1 MMTMD
6 FNDEKLVNDI
16 DIMVLISNIS
26 YLSSSEKSRVL
37 SLSWV
42 REKIKRDLLGR
53 CLEGDVYGNFRR
65 VISSLG
71 VDTLISILDYRTIHN
86 TFRVLTRSDFPS
98 YSDDYKMGN
107 YDKIDEIES
116 EIEKSKYRNTNEY
129 KLFVC
134 LMEESPDKVLEWILN
149 DDNLFKEYINI
160 SDNMYSMVSMFSYDL
175 IVKLIY
181 KLEELGFGTGNISF
195 NFSSVNSEDKI
206 RLLGEKFSDETI
218 IKLIDYFDA
227 KAKSYFFLNDKRAKY
242 LYKKTTGF
250 TNLIRSGVRFSRDIL
265 LQNDFF
271 DMLKH
276 SNFSEFR
283 ININAVEKYNDPL
296 IIQSRLAKYY
306 DELINE
312 YDKDRG
318 IFKYYGEI
326 LDNPSLLKS
335 KKRDDFIFNFDV
347 KYAFSPYMDYDND
360 GNIFFEN
367 SDELLDKLKSITSL
381 KLSEVIVDAL
391 FCDSIYNVW
400 LNIREMLRY
409 NEKMIPSDRI
419 IADER
424 VSFYELIFNFDNVS
438 SDDKIELFNK
448 LKDKNV
454 NSMFYDDLRKLKD
467 YAYDRIRDDMF
478 VISNNG
484 DKISDELSKKYGTPV
499 YDLRDSKYTMM
510 VRALGCRYQVGTNNS
525 RDCYSI
531 VSDENNEVYQ
541 HGNYDN
547 IYGYSSF
554 DNDRVIHMLE
564 MDSFSSDIRDR
575 SGVSRYVNRIMTS
588 KELTNGSNWY
598 SEVDIANRK
607 DDNGK
612 YETMKPDFVVAY
624 DTISDINVIES
635 IRLGIPIVLIKKS
648 LLKDSDRIDT
658 GFKDDVDAYNSFD
671 GYRNKIVR

>member
-53 CLEGDVYGNFRR
+53 CLEGDVYGNFRKA
-65 VISSLG
+65 ISSLG
-71 VDTLISILDYRTIHN
+71 VDTLISILDYRTIHD
-86 TFRVLTRSDFPS
+86 TFMVLTRSDFPS

-149 DDNLFKEYINI
+149 DDDLFKEYINI

-242 LYKKTTGF
+242 LYKKATGF

-484 DKISDELSKKYGTPV
+484 DKISNELSKKYGTPV
-499 YDLRDSKYTMM
+499 YDLRESKYTMM
-510 VRALGCRYQVGTNNS
+510 IRVLGCRYQESTNNS

-564 MDSFSSDIRDR
+564 MDSFSNDISDR
-575 SGVSRYVNRIMTS
+575 SGVSIYVNRIMTS
-588 KELTNGSNWY
+588 KEITNGSSWY
-598 SEVDIANRK
+598 SEVDIANMK

-648 LLKDSDRIDT
+648 LLKDSDRIYT
-658 GFKDDVDAYNSFD
+658 GFNDDVDIYNSFD

>member
-71 VDTLISILDYRTIHN
+71 VDTLISILDYRTIHD

-149 DDNLFKEYINI
+149 DDDLFKEYINI

-242 LYKKTTGF
+242 LYKKATGF

-312 YDKDRG
+312 YDKNRG

-588 KELTNGSNWY
+588 KEITNGSSWY
-598 SEVDIANRK
+598 SEVDIANMK

>member
-1 MMTMD
+1 MD

-71 VDTLISILDYRTIHN
+71 VDTLISILDYRTIHD

-134 LMEESPDKVLEWILN
+134 LMEESPDEVLEWILN
-149 DDNLFKEYINI
+149 DDDLFKEYINI

-181 KLEELGFGTGNISF
+181 KLEELGFGTGNVSF

-227 KAKSYFFLNDKRAKY
+227 KAKSYFFLNDKRAIY
-242 LYKKTTGF
+242 LYKKVSGF

-283 ININAVEKYNDPL
+283 RNINAVEKYNDPL
-296 IIQSRLAKYY
+296 IIQSKLAKYY

-312 YDKDRG
+312 YDRDRG
-318 IFKYYGEI
+318 IFRYYGEI

-335 KKRDDFIFNFDV
+335 RKRDDFIFNFDV
-347 KYAFSPYMDYDND
+347 KYMFSPYMDYDND
-360 GNIFFEN
+360 GNMFFEN
-367 SDELLDKLKSITSL
+367 SDELLDKLKSITNL

-510 VRALGCRYQVGTNNS
+510 VRALGCRYQESTNNS

-564 MDSFSSDIRDR
+564 MDSFSNDISDR
-575 SGVSRYVNRIMTS
+575 SGVSIYVNRIMTS
-588 KELTNGSNWY
+588 KEITNGSSWY
-598 SEVDIANRK
+598 SEVDISNMK

>member
-71 VDTLISILDYRTIHN
+71 VDTLISILDYRTIHD

-134 LMEESPDKVLEWILN
+134 LMEESPDEVLEWILN
-149 DDNLFKEYINI
+149 DNNLLREYVNI
-160 SDNMYSMVSMFSYDL
+160 SDNMYSMVSMFNYNL

-181 KLEELGFGTGNISF
+181 KLEELGFGTGNVSF

-206 RLLGEKFSDETI
+206 RLLDEGFSDDTI
-218 IKLIDYFDA
+218 IKLIDYFDD
-227 KAKSYFFLNDKRAKY
+227 KAKSYFFLNDKRAIY
-242 LYKKTTGF
+242 LYKKVSGF

-283 ININAVEKYNDPL
+283 RNINAVEKYNDPL
-296 IIQSRLAKYY
+296 IIQSKLAKYY
-306 DELINE
+306 DELIDE
-312 YDKDRG
+312 YDRDRG

-335 KKRDDFIFNFDV
+335 RKRDDFIFNFDV
-347 KYAFSPYMDYDND
+347 KYMFSPYMDYDND
-360 GNIFFEN
+360 GNMFFEN
-367 SDELLDKLKSITSL
+367 SDELLDKLKSITNL

-484 DKISDELSKKYGTPV
+484 DKISDELSKKYGTDV

-510 VRALGCRYQVGTNNS
+510 VRTLGCRYQVGTNNS

-541 HGNYDN
+541 YGNYDN

-564 MDSFSSDIRDR
+564 MDSFSSDISDR

-588 KELTNGSNWY
+588 KEITNGSSWY
-598 SEVDIANRK
+598 SEVDIANMK

-635 IRLGIPIVLIKKS
+635 LRLGIPIVLIKKS

-658 GFKDDVDAYNSFD
+658 GFNDDVDIYNSFD

>member
-1 MMTMD
+1 MIMMN
-6 FNDEKLVNDI
+6 FNDDKLVNDI
-16 DIMVLISNIS
+16 DIMVFIKDIS
-26 YLSSSEKSRVL
+26 YLSSSEKTRVL
-37 SLSWV
+37 SLPWV

-71 VDTLISILDYRTIHN
+71 VDILISILDYRTIHD

-98 YSDDYKMGN
+98 YSDDYEMGN

-116 EIEKSKYRNTNEY
+116 EIDKSKYRNTNEY

-134 LMEESPDKVLEWILN
+134 LMEESPDEVLEWILN
-149 DDNLFKEYINI
+149 DNDLLREYINI
-160 SDNMYSMVSMFSYDL
+160 SDNMYSMVSMFNYNL

-181 KLEELGFGTGNISF
+181 KLEELGFGTGNVSF

-206 RLLGEKFSDETI
+206 RLLGEGFSDETI
-218 IKLIDYFDA
+218 IKLIDYFDD

-242 LYKKTTGF
+242 LYKKVNGF
-250 TNLIRSGVRFSRDIL
+250 TNLIKSGVRFSRDIL

-283 ININAVEKYNDPL
+283 RNINAVEKYNDPL

-318 IFKYYGEI
+318 IFRYYGEI
-326 LDNPSLLKS
+326 LDKPSLLKS
-335 KKRDDFIFNFDV
+335 RKRDDFIFNFDV
-347 KYAFSPYMDYDND
+347 KYAFSPYMNYDND
-360 GNIFFEN
+360 GNMFFEN
-367 SDELLDKLKSITSL
+367 SDELLDKLKNITSL

-409 NEKMIPSDRI
+409 NEKMIPSDKVI
-419 IADER
+419 DDER

-438 SDDKIELFNK
+438 SDDKIELFSK

-484 DKISDELSKKYGTPV
+484 DKISDELSLKYGTPV

-510 VRALGCRYQVGTNNS
+510 VRALGSRYQEGTNNS
-525 RDCYSI
+525 MDCYSI
-531 VSDENNEVYQ
+531 VSDENNEVY
-541 HGNYDN
+541 GNYDN

-588 KELTNGSNWY
+588 KELTNGSGWY
-598 SEVDIANRK
+598 SEVDIANK
-607 DDNGK
+607 KGDNGK

-635 IRLGIPIVLIKKS
+635 VRLGIPIVLIKKS

-658 GFKDDVDAYNSFD
+658 GFKDGVDTYNSFD

>member
-1 MMTMD
+1 MMIMD

-16 DIMVLISNIS
+16 DIIVLISNIS

-71 VDTLISILDYRTIHN
+71 VDTLISILDYRTIHD

-134 LMEESPDKVLEWILN
+134 LMEESPDEVLEWILA
-149 DDNLFKEYINI
+149 DNNLLREYINI
-160 SDNMYSMVSMFSYDL
+160 SDNMYSMVSMFSYDF

-181 KLEELGFGTGNISF
+181 KLEELGFGTGNVSF

-206 RLLGEKFSDETI
+206 RLLDEGFSDETI
-218 IKLIDYFDA
+218 IKLIDYFDD

-242 LYKKTTGF
+242 LYKKATGF

-312 YDKDRG
+312 YDRDRG
-318 IFKYYGEI
+318 IFRYYGEI

-335 KKRDDFIFNFDV
+335 RKRDDFIFNFDV
-347 KYAFSPYMDYDND
+347 KYMFSPYMDYDND
-360 GNIFFEN
+360 GNMFFEN
-367 SDELLDKLKSITSL
+367 SDELLDKLKSITNL

-448 LKDKNV
+448 FKDKNI

-484 DKISDELSKKYGTPV
+484 DKISNELSKKYGTPV
-499 YDLRDSKYTMM
+499 YDLRESKYTMM
-510 VRALGCRYQVGTNNS
+510 IRALGCRYQESTNNS

-531 VSDENNEVYQ
+531 VSDENNEV

-588 KELTNGSNWY
+588 KELTNGSGWY

-635 IRLGIPIVLIKKS
+635 VRLGIPIVLIKKS

>member
-1 MMTMD
+1 MD

-71 VDTLISILDYRTIHN
+71 VDTLISILDYRTIHD

-134 LMEESPDKVLEWILN
+134 LMEESPDEVLEWILN
-149 DDNLFKEYINI
+149 DDDLFKEYINI

-227 KAKSYFFLNDKRAKY
+227 KAKSYFFLNDKRANY
-242 LYKKTTGF
+242 LYKKATGF

-312 YDKDRG
+312 YDKNRG

-419 IADER
+419 IDKGR

-510 VRALGCRYQVGTNNS
+510 VRALGCRYQESTNNS

-564 MDSFSSDIRDR
+564 MDSFSNDISDR
-575 SGVSRYVNRIMTS
+575 SGVSIYVNRIMTS
-588 KELTNGSNWY
+588 KEITNGSSWY
-598 SEVDIANRK
+598 SEVDISNMK

>member
-1 MMTMD
+1 MD

-71 VDTLISILDYRTIHN
+71 VDTLISILDYRTIHD

-149 DDNLFKEYINI
+149 DDDLFKEYINI

-218 IKLIDYFDA
+218 IKLIDDFDA

-242 LYKKTTGF
+242 LYKKATGF

-419 IADER
+419 IDKGR

-448 LKDKNV
+448 FKDKNI

-484 DKISDELSKKYGTPV
+484 DKISNELSKKYGTPV

-588 KELTNGSNWY
+588 KEITNGSSWY
-598 SEVDIANRK
+598 SEVDIANMK

>member
-71 VDTLISILDYRTIHN
+71 VDTLISILDYRTIHD

-149 DDNLFKEYINI
+149 DDDLFKEYINI

-242 LYKKTTGF
+242 LYKKATGF

-312 YDKDRG
+312 YDKNRG

-335 KKRDDFIFNFDV
+335 RKRDDFIFNFDV
-347 KYAFSPYMDYDND
+347 KYMFSPYMDYDND
-360 GNIFFEN
+360 GNMFFEN
-367 SDELLDKLKSITSL
+367 SDELLDKLKSITNL

-564 MDSFSSDIRDR
+564 MDSFSNDISDR

>member
-1 MMTMD
+1 MIMMN

-16 DIMVLISNIS
+16 DIMVFINDIS
-26 YLSSSEKSRVL
+26 YLSSSEKTRVL
-37 SLSWV
+37 SLPWV
-42 REKIKRDLLGR
+42 REKIKRDLLER

-71 VDTLISILDYRTIHN
+71 VDTLISILDYRTIHD
-86 TFRVLTRSDFPS
+86 TFRVLARSDFPS

-107 YDKIDEIES
+107 YDKIDEIEG

-134 LMEESPDKVLEWILN
+134 LMEESPDEVLEWILN
-149 DDNLFKEYINI
+149 DNDLLREYINI
-160 SDNMYSMVSMFSYDL
+160 SDNMYSMVSMFNYNL

-181 KLEELGFGTGNISF
+181 KLEELGFGTGNVSF

-206 RLLGEKFSDETI
+206 RLFGEGFSDETI
-218 IKLIDYFDA
+218 IKLIDYFDD

-242 LYKKTTGF
+242 LYKKVNGF

-283 ININAVEKYNDPL
+283 RNINAVEKYNDPL
-296 IIQSRLAKYY
+296 IIQSKLAKYY

-318 IFKYYGEI
+318 IFRYYGEI
-326 LDNPSLLKS
+326 LDNPNLLKS
-335 KKRDDFIFNFDV
+335 RKRDDFIFNFDV
-347 KYAFSPYMDYDND
+347 KYVFSPYMDYDND
-360 GNIFFEN
+360 GNMFFEN
-367 SDELLDKLKSITSL
+367 SDELFDKLKNITSL

-419 IADER
+419 IGEER

-448 LKDKNV
+448 LKDKNI

-484 DKISDELSKKYGTPV
+484 DKISDELSLKYGTPV

-510 VRALGCRYQVGTNNS
+510 VRALGCRYQEGTNNS

-531 VSDENNEVYQ
+531 VSDENNEV

-588 KELTNGSNWY
+588 KELTNGSSWY
-598 SEVDIANRK
+598 SEFDIANRK

-635 IRLGIPIVLIKKS
+635 VRLGIPIVLIKKN

>member
-71 VDTLISILDYRTIHN
+71 VDTLISILDYRTIHD

-134 LMEESPDKVLEWILN
+134 LMEESPDEVLEWILN
-149 DDNLFKEYINI
+149 DDDLFKEYINI

-181 KLEELGFGTGNISF
+181 KLEELGFGTGNVSF

-227 KAKSYFFLNDKRAKY
+227 KAKSYFFLNDKRAIY
-242 LYKKTTGF
+242 LYKKVSGF

-283 ININAVEKYNDPL
+283 RNINAVEKYNDPL
-296 IIQSRLAKYY
+296 IIQSKLAKYY

-312 YDKDRG
+312 YDRDRG
-318 IFKYYGEI
+318 IFRYYGEI

-335 KKRDDFIFNFDV
+335 RKRDDFIFNFDV
-347 KYAFSPYMDYDND
+347 KYMFSPYMDYDND
-360 GNIFFEN
+360 GNMFFEN
-367 SDELLDKLKSITSL
+367 SDELLDKLKSITNL

-510 VRALGCRYQVGTNNS
+510 VRALGCRYQESTNNS

-564 MDSFSSDIRDR
+564 MDSFSNDISDR
-575 SGVSRYVNRIMTS
+575 SGVSIYVNRIMTS
-588 KELTNGSNWY
+588 KEITNGSSWY
-598 SEVDIANRK
+598 SEVDISNMK

>member
-242 LYKKTTGF
+242 LYKKATGF

>member
-1 MMTMD
+1 MD

-71 VDTLISILDYRTIHN
+71 VDTLISILDYRTIHD

-134 LMEESPDKVLEWILN
+134 LMEESPDEVLEWILN
-149 DDNLFKEYINI
+149 DDDLFKEYINI

-227 KAKSYFFLNDKRAKY
+227 KAKSYFFLNDKRAIY
-242 LYKKTTGF
+242 LYKKATGF

-283 ININAVEKYNDPL
+283 RNINAVEKYNDPL
-296 IIQSRLAKYY
+296 IIQSKLAKYY
-306 DELINE
+306 DELVNE
-312 YDKDRG
+312 YDRDRG
-318 IFKYYGEI
+318 IFRYYGEI

-335 KKRDDFIFNFDV
+335 RKRDDFIFNFDV
-347 KYAFSPYMDYDND
+347 KYMFSPYMDYDND

-484 DKISDELSKKYGTPV
+484 DKISNELSKKYGTPV

-588 KELTNGSNWY
+588 KEITNGSSWY
-598 SEVDIANRK
+598 SEVDIANMK

>member
-53 CLEGDVYGNFRR
+53 CLEGDVYGNFRKA
-65 VISSLG
+65 ISSLG
-71 VDTLISILDYRTIHN
+71 VDTLISILDYRTIHD

-149 DDNLFKEYINI
+149 DDDLFKEYINI

-218 IKLIDYFDA
+218 IKLIDDFDA

-242 LYKKTTGF
+242 LYKKATGF

-312 YDKDRG
+312 YDNDRG

-335 KKRDDFIFNFDV
+335 KKMDDFIFNFDV

-419 IADER
+419 IDKGR

-448 LKDKNV
+448 FKDKNI

-484 DKISDELSKKYGTPV
+484 DKISNELSKKYGTPV

-588 KELTNGSNWY
+588 KEITNGSSWY
-598 SEVDIANRK
+598 SEVDIANMK

>member
-71 VDTLISILDYRTIHN
+71 VDTLISILDYRTIHD

-134 LMEESPDKVLEWILN
+134 LMEESPDEVLEWILN
-149 DDNLFKEYINI
+149 DDDLFKEYINI

-181 KLEELGFGTGNISF
+181 KLEELGFGTGNVFF

-206 RLLGEKFSDETI
+206 RLLEEGFSDETI
-218 IKLIDYFDA
+218 IKLIDDFDD
-227 KAKSYFFLNDKRAKY
+227 KAKSYFFLNDKRAIY
-242 LYKKTTGF
+242 LYKKVSGF

-283 ININAVEKYNDPL
+283 RNINAVEKYNDPL
-296 IIQSRLAKYY
+296 IIQSKLAKYY

-312 YDKDRG
+312 YDRDRG
-318 IFKYYGEI
+318 IFRYYGEI

-335 KKRDDFIFNFDV
+335 RKRDDFIFNFDV
-347 KYAFSPYMDYDND
+347 KYMFSPYMDYDND
-360 GNIFFEN
+360 GNMFFEN
-367 SDELLDKLKSITSL
+367 SDELLDKLKSITNL

-448 LKDKNV
+448 LKDKNI

-478 VISNNG
+478 VISNNS

-510 VRALGCRYQVGTNNS
+510 IRALGCRYQESTNNG

-531 VSDENNEVYQ
+531 VSDENNEV

-588 KELTNGSNWY
+588 KEITNGSSWY
-598 SEVDIANRK
+598 SEVDIANMK

-624 DTISDINVIES
+624 DMISDINVIES

>member
-1 MMTMD
+1 MD

-71 VDTLISILDYRTIHN
+71 VDTLISILDYRTIHD

-129 KLFVC
+129 KIFVC
-134 LMEESPDKVLEWILN
+134 LMEESPDEVLEWILN
-149 DDNLFKEYINI
+149 DNNLLREYVNI
-160 SDNMYSMVSMFSYDL
+160 SDNMYSMVSMFNYNL

-181 KLEELGFGTGNISF
+181 KLEELGFGTGNVSF

-206 RLLGEKFSDETI
+206 RLLDEGFSDDTI
-218 IKLIDYFDA
+218 IKLIDYFDD
-227 KAKSYFFLNDKRAKY
+227 KAKSYFFLNDKRAIY
-242 LYKKTTGF
+242 LYKKVSGF

-271 DMLKH
+271 DKLKH

-283 ININAVEKYNDPL
+283 RNINAVEKYNDPL
-296 IIQSRLAKYY
+296 IIQSKLSKYY

-318 IFKYYGEI
+318 IFKYYGNVF
-326 LDNPSLLKS
+326 DNPSLLKENM
-335 KKRDDFIFNFDV
+335 RDDFIFNFDV
-347 KYAFSPYMDYDND
+347 RYVFTSYIDYND
-360 GNIFFEN
+360 DGKLVLKN
-367 SDELLDKLKSITSL
+367 SDELLDKLKNITSL

-467 YAYDRIRDDMF
+467 CAYDRIRDDMF

-484 DKISDELSKKYGTPV
+484 DKISDELSKKYGTDV

-510 VRALGCRYQVGTNNS
+510 VRTLGCRYQEGTNNS

-531 VSDENNEVYQ
+531 ISDENNEVYE

-547 IYGYSSF
+547 IYGYSFF
-554 DNDRVIHMLE
+554 DNGMVIHMLE
-564 MDSFSSDIRDR
+564 KDSFSSDISDR

-588 KELTNGSNWY
+588 KELTNGSSWY
-598 SEVDIANRK
+598 SEVDIANKK

-612 YETMKPDFVVAY
+612 YKTMKPDFIIAY
-624 DTISDINVIES
+624 DFVSDLNVIES
-635 IRLGIPIVLIKKS
+635 KRLGIPIVLIKKS
-648 LLKDSDRIDT
+648 LLKDSDRIYT
-658 GFKDDVDAYNSFD
+658 GFNDDVDIYNSFD

>member
-1 MMTMD
+1 MD

-71 VDTLISILDYRTIHN
+71 VDTLISILDYRTIHD

-149 DDNLFKEYINI
+149 DDDLFKEYINI

-242 LYKKTTGF
+242 LYKKATGF

-312 YDKDRG
+312 YDKNRG

-419 IADER
+419 IDKGR

-448 LKDKNV
+448 FKDKNI

-484 DKISDELSKKYGTPV
+484 DKISNELSKKYGTPV
-499 YDLRDSKYTMM
+499 YDLRESKYTMM
-510 VRALGCRYQVGTNNS
+510 IRVLGCRYQESTNNS

-564 MDSFSSDIRDR
+564 MDSFSNDISDR

-588 KELTNGSNWY
+588 KEITNGSSWY
-598 SEVDIANRK
+598 SEVDIANMK

-624 DTISDINVIES
+624 DMISDINVIES

>member
-1 MMTMD
+1 MIMMN

-71 VDTLISILDYRTIHN
+71 VDTLISILDYRTIHD

-134 LMEESPDKVLEWILN
+134 LMEESPDEVLEWILN
-149 DDNLFKEYINI
+149 DDDLFKEYINI

-181 KLEELGFGTGNISF
+181 KLEELGFGTGNVSF

-206 RLLGEKFSDETI
+206 RLLEEGFSDETI
-218 IKLIDYFDA
+218 IKLIDDFDD
-227 KAKSYFFLNDKRAKY
+227 KAKSYFFLNDKRAIY
-242 LYKKTTGF
+242 LYKKVSGF

-283 ININAVEKYNDPL
+283 RNINAVEKYNDPL
-296 IIQSRLAKYY
+296 IIQSKLAKYY

-312 YDKDRG
+312 YDRDRG
-318 IFKYYGEI
+318 IFRYYGEI

-335 KKRDDFIFNFDV
+335 RKRDDFIFNFDV
-347 KYAFSPYMDYDND
+347 KYMFSPYMDYDND
-360 GNIFFEN
+360 GNMFFEN
-367 SDELLDKLKSITSL
+367 SDELLDKLKSITNL

-484 DKISDELSKKYGTPV
+484 DKISDELSKKYGTDV

-510 VRALGCRYQVGTNNS
+510 VRTLGC
-525 RDCYSI
+525 
-531 VSDENNEVYQ
+531 
-541 HGNYDN
+541 
-547 IYGYSSF
+547 
-554 DNDRVIHMLE
+554 
-564 MDSFSSDIRDR
+564 
-575 SGVSRYVNRIMTS
+575 
-588 KELTNGSNWY
+588 
-598 SEVDIANRK
+598 
-607 DDNGK
+607 
-612 YETMKPDFVVAY
+612 
-624 DTISDINVIES
+624 
-635 IRLGIPIVLIKKS
+635 
-648 LLKDSDRIDT
+648 
-658 GFKDDVDAYNSFD
+658 
-671 GYRNKIVR
+671 

>member
-71 VDTLISILDYRTIHN
+71 VDTLISILDYRTIHD

-134 LMEESPDKVLEWILN
+134 LMEESPDEVLEWILN
-149 DDNLFKEYINI
+149 DDDLFKEYINI

-227 KAKSYFFLNDKRAKY
+227 KAKSYFFLNDKRAIY
-242 LYKKTTGF
+242 LYKKVSGF

-283 ININAVEKYNDPL
+283 RNINAVEKYNDPL
-296 IIQSRLAKYY
+296 IIQSKLAKYY
-306 DELINE
+306 DELVNE
-312 YDKDRG
+312 YDRDRG
-318 IFKYYGEI
+318 IFRYYGEI

-335 KKRDDFIFNFDV
+335 RKRDDFIFNFDV
-347 KYAFSPYMDYDND
+347 KYMFSPYMDYDND

-367 SDELLDKLKSITSL
+367 SDELLDKLKSIINL

-484 DKISDELSKKYGTPV
+484 DKISNELSKKYGTPV
-499 YDLRDSKYTMM
+499 YDLRESKYTMM
-510 VRALGCRYQVGTNNS
+510 IRVLGCRYQESTNNS

-531 VSDENNEVYQ
+531 VSDENNEV

-588 KELTNGSNWY
+588 KELTNGSGWY

-635 IRLGIPIVLIKKS
+635 VRLGIPIVLIKKS

>member
-53 CLEGDVYGNFRR
+53 CLEGDVYGNFRKA
-65 VISSLG
+65 ISSLG
-71 VDTLISILDYRTIHN
+71 VDTLISILDYRTIHD

-149 DDNLFKEYINI
+149 DDDLFKEYINI

-218 IKLIDYFDA
+218 IKLIDDFDA

-242 LYKKTTGF
+242 LYKKATGF

-419 IADER
+419 IDKGR

-448 LKDKNV
+448 FKDKNI

-484 DKISDELSKKYGTPV
+484 DKISNELSKKYGTPV

-588 KELTNGSNWY
+588 KEITNGSSWY
-598 SEVDIANRK
+598 SEVDIANMK

>member
-1 MMTMD
+1 MMIMD

-16 DIMVLISNIS
+16 DIIVLISNIS

-71 VDTLISILDYRTIHN
+71 VDTLISILDYRTIHD

-134 LMEESPDKVLEWILN
+134 LMEESPDEVLEWILA
-149 DDNLFKEYINI
+149 DNNLLREYINI
-160 SDNMYSMVSMFSYDL
+160 SDNMYSMVSMFSYDF

-181 KLEELGFGTGNISF
+181 KLEELGFGTGNVSF

-206 RLLGEKFSDETI
+206 RLLEEGFSDETI
-218 IKLIDYFDA
+218 IKLIDDFDD

-242 LYKKTTGF
+242 LYKKATGF

-312 YDKDRG
+312 YDRDRG
-318 IFKYYGEI
+318 IFRYYGEI

-335 KKRDDFIFNFDV
+335 RKRDDFIFNFDV
-347 KYAFSPYMDYDND
+347 KYMFSPYMDYDND
-360 GNIFFEN
+360 GNMFFEN
-367 SDELLDKLKSITSL
+367 SDELLDKLKSITNL

-531 VSDENNEVYQ
+531 VSDENNEV

-588 KELTNGSNWY
+588 KELTNGSGWY

-635 IRLGIPIVLIKKS
+635 VRLGIPIVLIKKS

>member
-1 MMTMD
+1 MD

-71 VDTLISILDYRTIHN
+71 VDTLISILDYRTIHD

-134 LMEESPDKVLEWILN
+134 LMEESPDEVLEWILN
-149 DDNLFKEYINI
+149 DDDLFKEYINI

-227 KAKSYFFLNDKRAKY
+227 KAKSYFFLNDKRAIY
-242 LYKKTTGF
+242 LYKKVSGF

-283 ININAVEKYNDPL
+283 RNINAVEKYNDPL
-296 IIQSRLAKYY
+296 IIQSKLAKYY
-306 DELINE
+306 DELVNE
-312 YDKDRG
+312 YDRDRG
-318 IFKYYGEI
+318 IFRYYGEI

-335 KKRDDFIFNFDV
+335 RKRDDFIFNFDV
-347 KYAFSPYMDYDND
+347 KYMFSPYMDYDND

-367 SDELLDKLKSITSL
+367 SDELLDKLKSIINL

-484 DKISDELSKKYGTPV
+484 DKISNELSKKYGTPV

-510 VRALGCRYQVGTNNS
+510 IRALGCRYQESTNNG

-531 VSDENNEVYQ
+531 VSDENNEV

-588 KELTNGSNWY
+588 KEITNGSSWY
-598 SEVDIANRK
+598 SEVDIANMK

-624 DTISDINVIES
+624 DMISDINVIES

>member
-1 MMTMD
+1 MD

-53 CLEGDVYGNFRR
+53 CLEGDVYGNFRKA
-65 VISSLG
+65 ISSLG
-71 VDTLISILDYRTIHN
+71 VDTLISILDYRTIHD

-149 DDNLFKEYINI
+149 DDDLFKEYINI

-181 KLEELGFGTGNISF
+181 KLEELGFGTGNVFF

-206 RLLGEKFSDETI
+206 RLLEEGFSDETI
-218 IKLIDYFDA
+218 IKLIDDFDA

-242 LYKKTTGF
+242 LYKKATGF

-296 IIQSRLAKYY
+296 IIQSKLAKYY

-312 YDKDRG
+312 YDRDRG
-318 IFKYYGEI
+318 IFRYYGEI

-360 GNIFFEN
+360 ENIFFEN

-419 IADER
+419 IDKGR

-448 LKDKNV
+448 FKDKNI

-484 DKISDELSKKYGTPV
+484 DKISNELSKKYGTPV

-588 KELTNGSNWY
+588 KEITNGSSWY
-598 SEVDIANRK
+598 SEVDIANMK

>member
-71 VDTLISILDYRTIHN
+71 VDTLISILDYRTIHD

-134 LMEESPDKVLEWILN
+134 LMEESPDEVLEWILN
-149 DDNLFKEYINI
+149 DDDLFKEYINI

-227 KAKSYFFLNDKRAKY
+227 KAKSYFFLNDKRAIY
-242 LYKKTTGF
+242 LYKKVSGF

-283 ININAVEKYNDPL
+283 RNINAVEKYNDPL
-296 IIQSRLAKYY
+296 IIQSKLAKYY
-306 DELINE
+306 DELVNE
-312 YDKDRG
+312 YDRDRG
-318 IFKYYGEI
+318 IFRYYGEI

-335 KKRDDFIFNFDV
+335 RKRDDFIFNFDV
-347 KYAFSPYMDYDND
+347 KYMFSPYMDYDND

-484 DKISDELSKKYGTPV
+484 DKISNELSKKYGTPV

-588 KELTNGSNWY
+588 KEITNGSSWY
-598 SEVDIANRK
+598 SEVDIANMK

>member
-71 VDTLISILDYRTIHN
+71 VDTLISILDYRTIHD

-149 DDNLFKEYINI
+149 DDDLFKEYINI

-181 KLEELGFGTGNISF
+181 KLEELGFGTGNVFF

-206 RLLGEKFSDETI
+206 RLLEEGFSDETI
-218 IKLIDYFDA
+218 IKLIDDFDD
-227 KAKSYFFLNDKRAKY
+227 KAKSYFFLNDKRAIY
-242 LYKKTTGF
+242 LYKKVSGF

-283 ININAVEKYNDPL
+283 RNINAVEKYNDPL
-296 IIQSRLAKYY
+296 IIQSKLAKYY

-312 YDKDRG
+312 YDRDRG
-318 IFKYYGEI
+318 IFRYYGEI

-335 KKRDDFIFNFDV
+335 RKRDDFIFNFDV
-347 KYAFSPYMDYDND
+347 KYMFSPYMDYDND
-360 GNIFFEN
+360 GNMFFEN
-367 SDELLDKLKSITSL
+367 SDELLDKLKSITNL

-484 DKISDELSKKYGTPV
+484 DKISNELSKKYGTPV

-588 KELTNGSNWY
+588 KEITNGSSWY
-598 SEVDIANRK
+598 SEVDIANMK

>member
-71 VDTLISILDYRTIHN
+71 VDTLISILDYRTIHD

-134 LMEESPDKVLEWILN
+134 LMEESPDEVLEWILN
-149 DDNLFKEYINI
+149 DDDLFKEYINI

-227 KAKSYFFLNDKRAKY
+227 KAKSYFFLNDNRAKY
-242 LYKKTTGF
+242 LYKKATGF

-312 YDKDRG
+312 YDRDRG
-318 IFKYYGEI
+318 IFRYYGEI

-335 KKRDDFIFNFDV
+335 RKRDDFIFNFDV
-347 KYAFSPYMDYDND
+347 KYMFSPYMDYDND
-360 GNIFFEN
+360 GNMFFEN
-367 SDELLDKLKSITSL
+367 SDELLDKLKSITNL

-484 DKISDELSKKYGTPV
+484 DKISNELSKKYGTPV

-531 VSDENNEVYQ
+531 VSDENNEV

-588 KELTNGSNWY
+588 KELTNGSGWY

-635 IRLGIPIVLIKKS
+635 VRLGIPIVLIKKS

>member
-71 VDTLISILDYRTIHN
+71 VDTLISILDYRTIHD

-134 LMEESPDKVLEWILN
+134 LMEESPDEVLEWILN
-149 DDNLFKEYINI
+149 DDDLFKEYINI

-218 IKLIDYFDA
+218 IKLIDDFDD

-242 LYKKTTGF
+242 LYKKATGF

-312 YDKDRG
+312 YDRDRG
-318 IFKYYGEI
+318 IFRYYGEI

-335 KKRDDFIFNFDV
+335 RKRDDFIFNFDV
-347 KYAFSPYMDYDND
+347 KYMFSPYMDYDND
-360 GNIFFEN
+360 GNMFFEN
-367 SDELLDKLKSITSL
+367 SDELLDKLKSITNL

-484 DKISDELSKKYGTPV
+484 DKISNELSKKYGTPV

-531 VSDENNEVYQ
+531 VSDENNEV

-588 KELTNGSNWY
+588 KELTNGSGWY

-635 IRLGIPIVLIKKS
+635 VRLGIPIVLIKKS

>member
-71 VDTLISILDYRTIHN
+71 VDTLISILDYRTIHD

-129 KLFVC
+129 KIFVC
-134 LMEESPDKVLEWILN
+134 LMEESPDEVLEWILN
-149 DDNLFKEYINI
+149 DNNLLREYVNI
-160 SDNMYSMVSMFSYDL
+160 SDNMYSMVSMFNYNL

-181 KLEELGFGTGNISF
+181 KLEELGFGTGNVSF

-206 RLLGEKFSDETI
+206 RLLDEGFSDDTI
-218 IKLIDYFDA
+218 IKLIDYFDD
-227 KAKSYFFLNDKRAKY
+227 KAKSYFFLNDKRAIY
-242 LYKKTTGF
+242 LYKKVSGF

-271 DMLKH
+271 DKLKH

-283 ININAVEKYNDPL
+283 RNINAVEKYNDPL
-296 IIQSRLAKYY
+296 IIQSKLSKYY

-318 IFKYYGEI
+318 IFKYYGNVF
-326 LDNPSLLKS
+326 DNPSLLKENM
-335 KKRDDFIFNFDV
+335 RDDFIFNFDV
-347 KYAFSPYMDYDND
+347 RYVFTSYIDYND
-360 GNIFFEN
+360 DGKLVLKN
-367 SDELLDKLKSITSL
+367 SDELLDKLKNITSL

-467 YAYDRIRDDMF
+467 CAYDRIRDDMF

-484 DKISDELSKKYGTPV
+484 DKISDELSKKYGTDV

-510 VRALGCRYQVGTNNS
+510 VRTLGCRYQEGTNNS

-531 VSDENNEVYQ
+531 ISDENNEVYE

-547 IYGYSSF
+547 IYGYSFF
-554 DNDRVIHMLE
+554 DNGMVIHMLE
-564 MDSFSSDIRDR
+564 KDSFSSDISDR

-588 KELTNGSNWY
+588 KELTNGSSWY
-598 SEVDIANRK
+598 SEVDIANKK

-612 YETMKPDFVVAY
+612 YKTMKPDFIIAY
-624 DTISDINVIES
+624 DFVSDLNVIES
-635 IRLGIPIVLIKKS
+635 KRLGIPIVLIKKS
-648 LLKDSDRIDT
+648 LLKDSDRIYT
-658 GFKDDVDAYNSFD
+658 GFNDDVDIYNSFD

>member
-1 MMTMD
+1 MD

-71 VDTLISILDYRTIHN
+71 VDTLISILDYRTIHD

-134 LMEESPDKVLEWILN
+134 LMEESPDEVLEWILN
-149 DDNLFKEYINI
+149 DDDLFKEYINI

-227 KAKSYFFLNDKRAKY
+227 KAKSYFFLNDKRAIY
-242 LYKKTTGF
+242 LYKKVSGF

-283 ININAVEKYNDPL
+283 RNINAVEKYNDPL
-296 IIQSRLAKYY
+296 IIQSKLAKYY
-306 DELINE
+306 DELVNE
-312 YDKDRG
+312 YDRDRG
-318 IFKYYGEI
+318 IFRYYGEI

-335 KKRDDFIFNFDV
+335 RKRDDFIFNFDV
-347 KYAFSPYMDYDND
+347 KYMFSPYMDYDND

-484 DKISDELSKKYGTPV
+484 DKISNELSKKYGTPV

-510 VRALGCRYQVGTNNS
+510 IRALGCRYQESTNNG

-531 VSDENNEVYQ
+531 VSDENNEV

-588 KELTNGSNWY
+588 KEITNGSSWY
-598 SEVDIANRK
+598 SEVDIANMK

-624 DTISDINVIES
+624 DMISDINVIES

>member
-1 MMTMD
+1 MD

-71 VDTLISILDYRTIHN
+71 VDTLISILDYRTIHD

-149 DDNLFKEYINI
+149 DDDLFKEYINI

-242 LYKKTTGF
+242 LYKKATGF

-312 YDKDRG
+312 YDKNRG

-335 KKRDDFIFNFDV
+335 RKRDDFIFNFDV
-347 KYAFSPYMDYDND
+347 KYMFSPYMDYDND
-360 GNIFFEN
+360 GNMFFEN
-367 SDELLDKLKSITSL
+367 SDELLDKLKSITNL

-564 MDSFSSDIRDR
+564 MDSFSNDISDR

>member
-71 VDTLISILDYRTIHN
+71 VDTLISILDYRTIHD
-86 TFRVLTRSDFPS
+86 TFRVLTRSNFPS

-149 DDNLFKEYINI
+149 DDDLFKEYINI

-218 IKLIDYFDA
+218 IKLIDDFDA

-242 LYKKTTGF
+242 LYKKATGF

-335 KKRDDFIFNFDV
+335 KKMDDFIFNFDV

-419 IADER
+419 IDKGR

-448 LKDKNV
+448 FKDKNI

-484 DKISDELSKKYGTPV
+484 DKISNELSKKYGTPV
-499 YDLRDSKYTMM
+499 YDLRESKYTMM
-510 VRALGCRYQVGTNNS
+510 IRALGCRYQESTNNS

-531 VSDENNEVYQ
+531 VSDENNEV

-588 KELTNGSNWY
+588 KEITNGSSWY
-598 SEVDIANRK
+598 SEVDIANMK

-624 DTISDINVIES
+624 DMISDINVIES

>member
-71 VDTLISILDYRTIHN
+71 VDTLISILDYRTIHD

-149 DDNLFKEYINI
+149 DDDLFKEYINI

-242 LYKKTTGF
+242 LYKKATGF

-312 YDKDRG
+312 YDKNRG

-347 KYAFSPYMDYDND
+347 KYMFSPYMDYDND

-484 DKISDELSKKYGTPV
+484 DKISNELSKKYGTPV
-499 YDLRDSKYTMM
+499 YDLRESKYTMM
-510 VRALGCRYQVGTNNS
+510 IRALGCRYQESTNNS

-531 VSDENNEVYQ
+531 VSDENNEV

-588 KELTNGSNWY
+588 KEITNGSSWY
-598 SEVDIANRK
+598 SEVDIANMK

-624 DTISDINVIES
+624 DMISDINVIES

>member
-1 MMTMD
+1 MD

-71 VDTLISILDYRTIHN
+71 VDTLISILDYRTIHD

-134 LMEESPDKVLEWILN
+134 LMEESPDEVLEWILN
-149 DDNLFKEYINI
+149 DDDLFKEYINI

-227 KAKSYFFLNDKRAKY
+227 KAKSYFFLNDKRAIY
-242 LYKKTTGF
+242 LYKKVSGF

-283 ININAVEKYNDPL
+283 RNINAVEKYNDPL
-296 IIQSRLAKYY
+296 IIQSKLAKYY
-306 DELINE
+306 DELVNE
-312 YDKDRG
+312 YDRDRG
-318 IFKYYGEI
+318 IFRYYGEI

-335 KKRDDFIFNFDV
+335 RKRDDFIFNFDV
-347 KYAFSPYMDYDND
+347 KYMFSPYMDYDND

-484 DKISDELSKKYGTPV
+484 DKISNELSKKYGTPV

-588 KELTNGSNWY
+588 KEITNGSSWY
-598 SEVDIANRK
+598 SEVDIANMK

>member
-1 MMTMD
+1 MD

-71 VDTLISILDYRTIHN
+71 VDTLISILDYRTIHD

-134 LMEESPDKVLEWILN
+134 LMEESPDEVLEWILN
-149 DDNLFKEYINI
+149 DNNLLREYVNI
-160 SDNMYSMVSMFSYDL
+160 SDNMYSMVSMFNYNL

-181 KLEELGFGTGNISF
+181 KLEELGFGTGNVSF

-206 RLLGEKFSDETI
+206 RLLDEGFSDDTI
-218 IKLIDYFDA
+218 IKLIDYFDD
-227 KAKSYFFLNDKRAKY
+227 KAKSYFFLNDKRAIY
-242 LYKKTTGF
+242 LYKKVSGF

-283 ININAVEKYNDPL
+283 RNINAVEKYNDPL
-296 IIQSRLAKYY
+296 IIQSKLSKYY

-318 IFKYYGEI
+318 IFKYYGNVF
-326 LDNPSLLKS
+326 DNPSLLKENM
-335 KKRDDFIFNFDV
+335 RDDFIFNFDV
-347 KYAFSPYMDYDND
+347 RYVFTSYIDYND
-360 GNIFFEN
+360 DGKLVLKN
-367 SDELLDKLKSITSL
+367 SDELLDKLKNITSL

-391 FCDSIYNVW
+391 FCDNIYNVW

-484 DKISDELSKKYGTPV
+484 DKISDELSKKYGTDV

-510 VRALGCRYQVGTNNS
+510 VRTLGCRYQEGTNNS

-531 VSDENNEVYQ
+531 VSDENNEV

-564 MDSFSSDIRDR
+564 MDSFSSDISDR

-588 KELTNGSNWY
+588 KEITNGSSWY
-598 SEVDIANRK
+598 SEVDIANKK

-612 YETMKPDFVVAY
+612 YKTMKPDFIIAY
-624 DTISDINVIES
+624 DLVSDLNVIES
-635 IRLGIPIVLIKKS
+635 KRLGIPIVLIKKS

>member
-1 MMTMD
+1 
-6 FNDEKLVNDI
+6 
-16 DIMVLISNIS
+16 
-26 YLSSSEKSRVL
+26 
-37 SLSWV
+37 
-42 REKIKRDLLGR
+42 
-53 CLEGDVYGNFRR
+53 
-65 VISSLG
+65 
-71 VDTLISILDYRTIHN
+71 
-86 TFRVLTRSDFPS
+86 
-98 YSDDYKMGN
+98 
-107 YDKIDEIES
+107 
-116 EIEKSKYRNTNEY
+116 
-129 KLFVC
+129 
-134 LMEESPDKVLEWILN
+134 MEESPDEVLEWILN
-149 DDNLFKEYINI
+149 DNDLLREYINI
-160 SDNMYSMVSMFSYDL
+160 SDNMYSMVSMFNYNL

-181 KLEELGFGTGNISF
+181 KLEELGFGTGNVSF

-206 RLLGEKFSDETI
+206 RLLGEGFSDETI
-218 IKLIDYFDA
+218 IKLIDYFDD

-242 LYKKTTGF
+242 LYKKVNGF

-283 ININAVEKYNDPL
+283 RNINAVEKYNDPL
-296 IIQSRLAKYY
+296 IIQSKLAKYY

-318 IFKYYGEI
+318 IFRYYGEI
-326 LDNPSLLKS
+326 LDNPNLLKS
-335 KKRDDFIFNFDV
+335 RKRDDFIFNFDV
-347 KYAFSPYMDYDND
+347 KYVFSPYMDYDND
-360 GNIFFEN
+360 GNMFFEN
-367 SDELLDKLKSITSL
+367 SDELFDKLKNITSL

-419 IADER
+419 IGEER

-448 LKDKNV
+448 LKDKNI

-484 DKISDELSKKYGTPV
+484 DKISDELSLKYGTPV

-510 VRALGCRYQVGTNNS
+510 VRALGCRYQEGTNNS

-531 VSDENNEVYQ
+531 VSDENNEV

-588 KELTNGSNWY
+588 KELTNGSGWY

-635 IRLGIPIVLIKKS
+635 VRLGIPIVLIKKN

>member
-71 VDTLISILDYRTIHN
+71 VDTLISILDYRTIHD

-149 DDNLFKEYINI
+149 DDDLFKEYINI

-242 LYKKTTGF
+242 LYKKATGF

-419 IADER
+419 IDKGR

-484 DKISDELSKKYGTPV
+484 DKISNELSKKYGTPV
-499 YDLRDSKYTMM
+499 YDLRESKYTMM
-510 VRALGCRYQVGTNNS
+510 IRVLGCRYQESTNNS

-531 VSDENNEVYQ
+531 VSDENNEV

-588 KELTNGSNWY
+588 KEITNGSSWY
-598 SEVDIANRK
+598 SEVDIANMK

-624 DTISDINVIES
+624 DMISDINVIES

>member
-53 CLEGDVYGNFRR
+53 CLEGDVYGNFRKA
-65 VISSLG
+65 ISSLG
-71 VDTLISILDYRTIHN
+71 VDTLISILDYRTIHD

-149 DDNLFKEYINI
+149 DDDLFKEYINI

-181 KLEELGFGTGNISF
+181 KLEELGFGTGNVFF

-206 RLLGEKFSDETI
+206 RLLEEGFSDETI
-218 IKLIDYFDA
+218 IKLIDDFDA

-242 LYKKTTGF
+242 LYKKATGF

-296 IIQSRLAKYY
+296 IIQSKLAKYY

-312 YDKDRG
+312 YDRDRG
-318 IFKYYGEI
+318 IFRYYGEI

-360 GNIFFEN
+360 ENIFFEN

-419 IADER
+419 IDKGR

-448 LKDKNV
+448 FKDKNI

-484 DKISDELSKKYGTPV
+484 DKISNELSKKYGTPV

-588 KELTNGSNWY
+588 KEITNGSSWY
-598 SEVDIANRK
+598 SEVDIANMK

>member
-71 VDTLISILDYRTIHN
+71 VDTLISILDYRTIHD

-134 LMEESPDKVLEWILN
+134 LMEESPDEVLEWILN
-149 DDNLFKEYINI
+149 DDDLFKEYINI

-181 KLEELGFGTGNISF
+181 KLEELGFGTGNVSF

-206 RLLGEKFSDETI
+206 RLLEEGFSDETI
-218 IKLIDYFDA
+218 IKLIDDFDD
-227 KAKSYFFLNDKRAKY
+227 KAKSYFFLNDKRAIY
-242 LYKKTTGF
+242 LYKKVSGF

-283 ININAVEKYNDPL
+283 RNINAVEKYNDPL
-296 IIQSRLAKYY
+296 IIQSKLAKYY

-312 YDKDRG
+312 YDRDRG
-318 IFKYYGEI
+318 IFRYYGEI

-335 KKRDDFIFNFDV
+335 RKRDDFIFNFDV
-347 KYAFSPYMDYDND
+347 KYMFSPYMDYDND
-360 GNIFFEN
+360 GNMFFEN
-367 SDELLDKLKSITSL
+367 SDELLDKLKSITNL

-424 VSFYELIFNFDNVS
+424 VSFYGLIFNFDNVS

-531 VSDENNEVYQ
+531 VSDENNEV

-588 KELTNGSNWY
+588 KELTNGSGWY

-635 IRLGIPIVLIKKS
+635 KRLGIPIVLIKKS

>member
-1 MMTMD
+1 MD

-71 VDTLISILDYRTIHN
+71 VDTLISILDYRTIHD

-134 LMEESPDKVLEWILN
+134 LMEESPDEVLEWILV
-149 DDNLFKEYINI
+149 DNNLLREYINI
-160 SDNMYSMVSMFSYDL
+160 SDNMYSMVSMFSYDF

-181 KLEELGFGTGNISF
+181 KLEELGFGTGNVSF

-206 RLLGEKFSDETI
+206 RLLDEGFSDETI
-218 IKLIDYFDA
+218 IKLIDYFDD
-227 KAKSYFFLNDKRAKY
+227 KAKSYFFLNDKRAIY
-242 LYKKTTGF
+242 LYKKVSGF

-271 DMLKH
+271 DKLKH

-283 ININAVEKYNDPL
+283 RNINAVEKYNDPL
-296 IIQSRLAKYY
+296 IIQSKLSKYY

-318 IFKYYGEI
+318 IFKYYGNVF
-326 LDNPSLLKS
+326 DNPSLLKENM
-335 KKRDDFIFNFDV
+335 RDDFIFNFDV
-347 KYAFSPYMDYDND
+347 RYVFTSYIDYND
-360 GNIFFEN
+360 DGKLVLKN
-367 SDELLDKLKSITSL
+367 SDELLDKLKNITSL

-391 FCDSIYNVW
+391 FCDNIYNVW

-448 LKDKNV
+448 LKDKNI

-478 VISNNG
+478 VISNNS

-510 VRALGCRYQVGTNNS
+510 VRALGCRYQEGTNNS

-531 VSDENNEVYQ
+531 VSDENNEV

-588 KELTNGSNWY
+588 KELTNGSGWY

-612 YETMKPDFVVAY
+612 YETMKPDFVIAY
-624 DTISDINVIES
+624 DFVSDLNVIES
-635 IRLGIPIVLIKKS
+635 KRLGIPIVLIKKS
-648 LLKDSDRIDT
+648 LLKDSDRIYT
-658 GFKDDVDAYNSFD
+658 GFNDDVDIYNSFD